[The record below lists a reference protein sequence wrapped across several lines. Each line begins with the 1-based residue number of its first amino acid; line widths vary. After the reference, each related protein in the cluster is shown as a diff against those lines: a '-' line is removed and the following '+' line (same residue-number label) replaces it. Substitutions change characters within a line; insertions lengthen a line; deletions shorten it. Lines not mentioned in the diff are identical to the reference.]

1 MKKTNSMKEVLLIKK
16 MKTEDPVELPMDDLF
31 FDQLHNKIMC
41 AVEKTEMKKASKWDK
56 AWIFLDSKTVRHR
69 TKARKAVK
77 VSIAAVTMTI
87 GLSLMN
93 VSLSFYQQ
101 AQMVRESINKKTIIE
116 AATENPAAWS
126 ELMTYQNENDFY
138 SDILSQRDVAT
149 VTEVDKVLTQSL

>member
-1 MKKTNSMKEVLLIKK
+1 MKKTNSMKEVLLIRK

-31 FDQLHNKIMC
+31 FDQLHDKIMIG
-41 AVEKTEMKKASKWDK
+41 VEKTEIKKVSKRGK
-56 AWIFLDSKTVRHR
+56 AWIFLESKTAKHR
-69 TKARKAVK
+69 ANARKAVK
-77 VSIAAVTMTI
+77 VSLAAVTVTV

-93 VSLSFYQQ
+93 ISFNFYQQ
-101 AQMVRESINKKTIIE
+101 AQMVSDSINKKTIIE
-116 AATENPAAWS
+116 AATENPAVWS